1 MLSNKNITVLLKTL
15 ALVLAGFGSAQ
26 LQANTVE
33 IPALANAVVL
43 DGNPN
48 NTTFAGVL
56 ASELNTSGRGSI
68 WLSLLQFDLGSLGPV
83 QVNSASLALTTFT
96 NHNFNAFSH
105 QVFSSSDDSWTEASI
120 NGVNRPADS
129 SFTLLSATLIDG
141 NSQTYT
147 WDVLAGGVGTDGLG
161 GSNNLLTLVVRP
173 DLSQNNSSFG
183 PHFWDR
189 TAPIGAPKLTLD
201 ISPVPEPASWA
212 LLLAGGAFILRRKRR
227 TH

>member
-1 MLSNKNITVLLKTL
+1 
-15 ALVLAGFGSAQ
+15 
-26 LQANTVE
+26 
-33 IPALANAVVL
+33 
-43 DGNPN
+43 
-48 NTTFAGVL
+48 
-56 ASELNTSGRGSI
+56 
-68 WLSLLQFDLGSLGPV
+68 PV

-147 WDVLAGGVGTDGLG
+147 WDVLAGVVGTDGLG